1 MEDVTARIIV
11 TAESSMAV
19 QGLNNVRKALDDVS
33 EARMK
38 ELQLEKARAQLELAE
53 FESSQAAQK
62 AYAAEI
68 PLRGAERQ
76 LESLKEQHQAHIEMY
91 KVKKQL
97 GELDGKQNNKWVR
110 SLKKEAAEIDNLKGK
125 VQELTK
131 AYLPL
136 ANAEASANLAA
147 FNAKQKMDSLSVST
161 KKAAAETQKF
171 SWKMAAARAASR
183 MFSMDLGA
191 TSSNMIKY
199 GIIAAGAAS
208 AVKLVKWGLEKYDEA
223 MMENGEQWRQ
233 NHEDMKET
241 ASAWAEQRQK
251 QNDALE
257 SLRQYNQQGEL
268 SKSDSRKMLEAIKTM
283 KHGFSDLSVEV
294 DETTG
299 RIKNFAML
307 EIEYQEK
314 QSNKKIAEY
323 DAQIWT
329 LKNAIKAQEEI
340 RDHAGWAVFGGGIR
354 FGGRE
359 EMKAAGEEIKS
370 FKKELARVENLRS
383 QERKINYDKKKNDLR
398 WNEYEDL
405 IEAKTKLEKRQEVM
419 WQEVKIINLRN
430 QGLEREAKLLELNMK
445 YDKERAGLQNEI
457 DRKAFDSQRHL
468 LINAELAKWEAERKR
483 DDAPKKEERRS
494 VFQDSLSGE
503 LFKYRSMAQ
512 SAIDANSAEGWRL
525 QTRRLTSADMGDPQ
539 KSSAESLKTVV
550 KQGAETNQ
558 KLENLTRQV
567 AALTSGGAKI
577 TVAAR
582 KY

>member
-53 FESSQAAQK
+53 FESARAAEK

-323 DAQIWT
+323 DAQIRT

-354 FGGRE
+354 IGGRE

-398 WNEYEDL
+398 LNEYEDL

-445 YDKERAGLQNEI
+445 YDEERAGLQNEI
-457 DRKAFDSQRHL
+457 DRRAFDSQRHL

-503 LFKYRSMAQ
+503 LFKYRSTAQ
-512 SAIDANSAEGWRL
+512 GAIDANSAEGWRL

-558 KLENLTRQV
+558 KLENLTRQLT
-567 AALTSGGAKI
+567 ALTSGGAKI